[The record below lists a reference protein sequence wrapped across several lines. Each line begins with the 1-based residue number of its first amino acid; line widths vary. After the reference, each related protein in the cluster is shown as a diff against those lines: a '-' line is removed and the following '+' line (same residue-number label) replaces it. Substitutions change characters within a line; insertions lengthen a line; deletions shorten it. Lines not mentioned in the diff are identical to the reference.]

1 MSADMHRGQWVSLG
15 NQANY
20 TSKAGYKDAADFFTE
35 QHKFFLLLGRH
46 PYKTLMQPSLGLFL
60 KSIALTAI
68 ASLGLANAIAADSYP
83 NKPLRFVVPFSA
95 GSATDVVGRIVAQ
108 GMSEALGQTVTVDNK
123 AGANGI
129 LGAEAVKAAAGDGY
143 TFLVTTSTTQAANVS
158 LYKKL
163 SYDPVKDFTPIGKI
177 GETGFILMVQ
187 PDFPANDMKQFIAYA
202 KANPGKLAYG
212 HGSSGSLVSAAM
224 VSQMAGLD
232 TINVPYKSIPPAL
245 TDLMG
250 GQIQFAFADVGN
262 AVAQMNGGKLKGLG
276 ITTARRAGRAPQ
288 VPPIGDTIK
297 DYAVSAWFG
306 LMAPAN
312 LPTDAAAKLGR
323 AFKDVMARPDIREK
337 IAAAGIDVDYQ
348 DGTQLAKTIDA
359 EIKKWALWVKAANI
373 TPE

>member
-1 MSADMHRGQWVSLG
+1 
-15 NQANY
+15 
-20 TSKAGYKDAADFFTE
+20 
-35 QHKFFLLLGRH
+35 
-46 PYKTLMQPSLGLFL
+46 MQPRLGLFL
-60 KSIALTAI
+60 KSVALTMLV
-68 ASLGLANAIAADSYP
+68 SLGATSAVAADAYP

-95 GSATDVVGRIVAQ
+95 GSATDVVGRIIAQ
-108 GMSEALGQTVTVDNK
+108 GMSEALGQPITVDNK

-129 LGAEAVKAAAGDGY
+129 LGAEAVKAAAGDPY

-250 GQIQFAFADVGN
+250 GQIQFAFADIGN

-276 ITTARRAGRAPQ
+276 VTTARRAGRAPQ

-312 LPTDAAAKLGR
+312 VPPDAAAKLGR

-348 DGTQLAKTIDA
+348 DSAQLAKTIDA